1 MSRSVLIVST
11 MPGIEH
17 CAAAIAESA
26 QVEVKVAAGR
36 GAGLL
41 ALRSGAFDVVVL
53 EESLAEGDPGWAE
66 EAWTAAGIAMQV
78 QISFA
83 LAGCARLGREV
94 KAALLRREG
103 DQAVARRV
111 AVTELE
117 NELRGSVTGLLLES
131 ELALRDPSIPVTLE
145 PKLRHLVELAGALR
159 QRLEQAPEGHAR
171 ETARG
176 VPRGVPHGPGGGVG
190 W

>member
-1 MSRSVLIVST
+1 MNGKVLIVST
-11 MPGIEH
+11 MPGVEH

-26 QVEVKVAAGR
+26 QVEVAVAAGR
-36 GAGLL
+36 EAGLQ
-41 ALRSGAFDVVVL
+41 ALRAGAFDVVVL
-53 EESLAEGDPGWAE
+53 EESLTEGDPGWAE
-66 EAWTAAGIAMQV
+66 EAWTAAGVAMQV

-83 LAGCARLGREV
+83 QAGCARLGRVV
-94 KAALLRREG
+94 KTALMRREG

-117 NELRGSVTGLLLES
+117 NDLRSSVTGLLLES

-159 QRLEQAPEGHAR
+159 QRLEHAPEGKPR
-171 ETARG
+171 ELSRG
-176 VPRGVPHGPGGGVG
+176 GPHGPGGGVG